1 MAKGLLRNVAGEVLM
16 LSRGLAVFLVSVVF
30 VVPASAQTAPNPV
43 QQSVATN
50 AQGGVVFRVTVV
62 GRTIPTVNYRP
73 RSGDTEL
80 DMVGTA
86 LMPRARGEI
95 EVSGKKGYIE
105 INGKFDRVEP
115 PTRFGPEYL
124 TYVMWAI
131 TPEGRATNLG
141 ELQIKDERRVR
152 VTTELQ
158 AFGLIVTAEP
168 YFAVTQPSDV
178 VVMENA
184 VKRGTEGRI
193 ETIDAKYELLKRGS
207 YLMNQAYTNLKVK
220 TPEPGTQ
227 LDLAQARNA
236 VALARVAGAAEFAA
250 ETFAKADALLQEAE
264 QARERRR
271 GGNAVQQPA
280 RQAAQT
286 AEDARIIALQRQE
299 EQFEAR
305 ERALAAQREAEARAR
320 ARAEEEARQRA
331 EIERAL
337 ATQREAEARAR
348 ARADEEARQK
358 AEIERA
364 QADAARLAAE
374 RQRLDAEAAKIAA
387 DRARADAERA
397 RLDAERE
404 RQAAEAARA
413 AAETQAQ
420 AAREAVVT
428 AEAQAQAAR
437 EAALAAERDKAELRA
452 ELREQLNVIL
462 ETRETARGL
471 IVNLSDVL
479 FDFNK
484 ATLRSGAR
492 EKLAKIAGII
502 LAHPGLRMEAEGHAD
517 AVGTDDYNQRL
528 SERRAQSVS
537 AFLLEQGIRRESIT
551 AMGFGESRPV
561 ATNGTAEGRQQN
573 RRVELVVSGE
583 PIGTSGTGVTTG
595 DAVGTV
601 GVGR

>member
-1 MAKGLLRNVAGEVLM
+1 
-16 LSRGLAVFLVSVVF
+16 
-30 VVPASAQTAPNPV
+30 
-43 QQSVATN
+43 
-50 AQGGVVFRVTVV
+50 
-62 GRTIPTVNYRP
+62 
-73 RSGDTEL
+73 
-80 DMVGTA
+80 
-86 LMPRARGEI
+86 
-95 EVSGKKGYIE
+95 
-105 INGKFDRVEP
+105 
-115 PTRFGPEYL
+115 
-124 TYVMWAI
+124 
-131 TPEGRATNLG
+131 
-141 ELQIKDERRVR
+141 
-152 VTTELQ
+152 
-158 AFGLIVTAEP
+158 
-168 YFAVTQPSDV
+168 
-178 VVMENA
+178 MENA

-207 YLMNQAYTNLKVK
+207 YVMNQDYASLKLK
-220 TPEPGTQ
+220 SPEPGTQ

-236 VALARVAGAAEFAA
+236 VALARVAGAHEFATD
-250 ETFAKADALLQEAE
+250 TFAKADALLQEAE

-299 EQFEAR
+299 EQFQAR
-305 ERALAAQREAEARAR
+305 ERALAAQREAEALAR

-331 EIERAL
+331 QAERAL
-337 ATQREAEARAR
+337 AAQREEEALARAR
-348 ARADEEARQK
+348 AEEEARQR
-358 AEIERA
+358 AQAERA
-364 QADAARLAAE
+364 QAEAAMLAAE

-387 DRARADAERA
+387 DRARAEAERA

-413 AAETQAQ
+413 DAEKQAQ
-420 AAREAVVT
+420 AAREA
-428 AEAQAQAAR
+428 AERQAEAAR

-452 ELREQLNVIL
+452 QLREQLNVIL

-479 FDFNK
+479 FDFDK
-484 ATLRSGAR
+484 ATLRPGAR

-528 SERRAQSVS
+528 SARRAQSVS
-537 AFLLEQGIRRESIT
+537 AFLVEQGIRSESIS

-573 RRVELVVSGE
+573 RRVELVVSGD

-595 DAVGTV
+595 SAVGTV
-601 GVGR
+601 DAGR